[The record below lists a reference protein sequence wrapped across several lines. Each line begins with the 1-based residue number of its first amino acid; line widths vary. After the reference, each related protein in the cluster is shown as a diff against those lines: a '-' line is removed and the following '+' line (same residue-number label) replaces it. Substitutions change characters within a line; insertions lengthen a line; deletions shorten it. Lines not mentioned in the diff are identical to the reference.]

1 MLMHTHAKHHGFTI
15 VEVVIMVTVIALL
28 ATITIF
34 GFGSWRARTATTE
47 VKGALTNLATSL
59 KSEMN
64 FNSTYPASVPS
75 TYRPSTGVTITYV
88 MSGGGTAYCARGT
101 STAVSTV
108 IWYISNTNP
117 TPSQTACM

>member
-1 MLMHTHAKHHGFTI
+1 MLMHTHATSRGFTI
-15 VEVVIMVTVIALL
+15 VELIIMIAVIALL
-28 ATITIF
+28 ASITIF
-34 GFGSWRARTATTE
+34 GFGSWRSRTATTE

-64 FNSTYPASVPS
+64 FNSAYPSSVPS
-75 TYRPSTGVTITYV
+75 TYRPSDGVTITYT

-101 STAVSTV
+101 STAVTSV
-108 IWYISNTNP
+108 VWYISNTNP

>member
-15 VEVVIMVTVIALL
+15 VEVLVMVTIIALL

-64 FNSTYPASVPS
+64 FNSAYPSSVPS

-101 STAVSTV
+101 SVAVTTV
-108 IWYISNTNP
+108 VWYITNTKP

>member
-1 MLMHTHAKHHGFTI
+1 MLMYTHIKRHGFTI
-15 VEVVIMVTVIALL
+15 VEVLVMVTIIAML

-64 FNSTYPASVPS
+64 FNSAYPASVPS
-75 TYRPSTGVTITYV
+75 TYRPSDGVTITYV
-88 MSGGGTAYCARGT
+88 MSSGGTVYCARGT
-101 STAVSTV
+101 SVAVNTV
-108 IWYISNTNP
+108 VWYISNTNP

>member
-1 MLMHTHAKHHGFTI
+1 MLMHIYAKRHGFTI
-15 VEVVIMVTVIALL
+15 VEVLVMVTIIAML

-64 FNSTYPASVPS
+64 FNSAYPSSVPS
-75 TYRPSTGVTITYV
+75 TYRPSDGVTITYV
-88 MSGGGTAYCARGT
+88 MSSGGTVYCARGT
-101 STAVSTV
+101 SVAVSTV

>member
-1 MLMHTHAKHHGFTI
+1 MLMHVYAKRHGFTI
-15 VEVVIMVTVIALL
+15 VEVLIMVVVIVVL

-64 FNSTYPASVPS
+64 FNSAYPSSIPS
-75 TYRPSTGVTITYV
+75 TYRPSANVTITYV

-101 STAVSTV
+101 SAAVASV
-108 IWYISNTNP
+108 VWYISNTKSV
-117 TPSQTACM
+117 PSQTACM

>member
-1 MLMHTHAKHHGFTI
+1 MLMYVHVKRQGFTI
-15 VEVVIMVTVIALL
+15 VEVIIMVAVIALL

-47 VKGALTNLATSL
+47 VKGALTSLATSL

-64 FNSTYPASVPS
+64 FNSAYPSSVPS

-88 MSGGGTAYCARGT
+88 MSGGGTVYCARGA
-101 STAVSTV
+101 STAVTTV
-108 IWYISNTNP
+108 IWYISNANP